1 MSYLEEVGWIIEAIP
16 AIGGAAK
23 FYMYFTALQVFYI
36 VSGRNNH
43 LRKFVSTFVNEANVN
58 A

>member
-43 LRKFVSTFVNEANVN
+43 LRKFVSTFVNAQT
-58 A
+58 